1 MKFVNLTQ
9 HDLTIVLENGDDLVL
24 PASGEVA
31 RVTFSTQQVDEVDG
45 IPIFKTVYE
54 PEVTGLPEPQDNVIY
69 IASSMAAQTVRR
81 QDVLAPTKLI
91 RGNDGQVIAAGGFA
105 TFC

>member
-1 MKFVNLTQ
+1 MKFVNLKQ
-9 HDLTIVLENGDDLVL
+9 HDLTIVLENGDDLAL

-45 IPIFKTVYE
+45 IPIYKTIYE
-54 PEVTGLPEPQDNVIY
+54 PEVIGLPDPQDNVIY
-69 IASSMAAQTVRR
+69 IASSMAAQTVKRP
-81 QDVLAPTKLI
+81 DVLAPTKLI
-91 RGNDGQVIAAGGFA
+91 RDDDGQVIAAGGFA

>member
-24 PASGEVA
+24 HASGEVA
-31 RVTFSTQQVDEVDG
+31 RVTFSTQQVNEIDG
-45 IPIFKTVYE
+45 IPIYKTIYE
-54 PEVTGLPEPQDNVIY
+54 PEVVGLPEPQDGTIFIV
-69 IASSMAAQTVRR
+69 SSLAAQTVKRP
-81 QDVLAPTKLI
+81 DVLAPTKLI
-91 RGNDGQVIAAGGFA
+91 RDDDGQVVAAGGFS

>member
-9 HDLTIVLENGDDLVL
+9 HDLTIVLENGDNLVL

-31 RVTFSTQQVDEVDG
+31 QVTFSTQQVDEVNG
-45 IPIFKTVYE
+45 IPIYKTIYE
-54 PEVTGLPEPQDNVIY
+54 PKVIGLPEPQAGTIFVV
-69 IASSMAAQTVRR
+69 SSLAAKTVKRP
-81 QDVLAPTKLI
+81 DVLAPTKLI
-91 RGNDGQVIAAGGFA
+91 RDDDGQVIAAGGFS

>member
-9 HDLTIVLENGDDLVL
+9 HDLTIILENGDGLVL

-45 IPIFKTVYE
+45 IPIYKTIYE
-54 PEVTGLPEPQDNVIY
+54 PEVTGLPEPEDGTIFIV
-69 IASSMAAQTVRR
+69 SSLAAQTAKRH
-81 QDVLAPTKLI
+81 DVLAPTKLI
-91 RGNDGQVIAAGGFA
+91 RDDDGQVIAAGGFA

>member
-9 HDLTIVLENGDDLVL
+9 HDLTIVLENGDGLVL

-31 RVTFSTQQVDEVDG
+31 RVTFSTQQVDKVIG

-54 PEVTGLPEPQDNVIY
+54 PEVTGLPEPENGTIFIV
-69 IASSMAAQTVRR
+69 SSLAAQTVKRR
-81 QDVLAPTKLI
+81 DVLAPTKLI
-91 RGNDGQVIAAGGFA
+91 RDDDGQVIAAGGFA

>member
-9 HDLTIVLENGDDLVL
+9 HDLTIILENGDDLVL

-31 RVTFSTQQVDEVDG
+31 RVTFSTQQVDEVDR

-54 PEVTGLPEPQDNVIY
+54 PEVTGLPEPEDDTIFIV
-69 IASSMAAQTVRR
+69 SSLAAQTVKRH
-81 QDVLAPTKLI
+81 DVLAPTKLI
-91 RGNDGQVIAAGGFA
+91 RDDDGQVIAAGGFA

>member
-9 HDLTIVLENGDDLVL
+9 HDLTIVLESGDGLVL

-31 RVTFSTQQVDEVDG
+31 RVTFSTQQVDEVAG
-45 IPIFKTVYE
+45 IPIYKTIYE
-54 PEVTGLPEPQDNVIY
+54 PEVVGLPEPEDGTIFIV
-69 IASSMAAQTVRR
+69 SSLAAQTVKRS
-81 QDVLAPTKLI
+81 DVLAPTKLI
-91 RGNDGQVIAAGGFA
+91 RDDDGQVIAAGGFA

>member
-1 MKFVNLTQ
+1 MKFINLTT
-9 HDLTIVLENGDDLVL
+9 HDLTIVLENGDDLIL

-45 IPIFKTVYE
+45 IPIYKTIYE
-54 PEVTGLPEPQDNVIY
+54 PEVTGLPEPEDGTIFIV
-69 IASSMAAQTVRR
+69 SSLAAQTAKRH
-81 QDVLAPTKLI
+81 DVLAPTNLI
-91 RGNDGQVIAAGGFA
+91 RDDDGQVIAAGGFA

>member
-1 MKFVNLTQ
+1 MKFINLTQ
-9 HDLTIVLENGDDLVL
+9 HDLTIVLENGDGLVL

-31 RVTFSTQQVDEVDG
+31 RVTFSTQQVDKIDG

-54 PEVTGLPEPQDNVIY
+54 PEVIGLPEPQDNVIY
-69 IASSMAAQTVRR
+69 IASSMAAQTVKRK
-81 QDVLAPTKLI
+81 DVLAPTKLI
-91 RGNDGQVIAAGGFA
+91 RDDDGQVIAAGGFA

>member
-1 MKFVNLTQ
+1 MKFINLTQ
-9 HDLTIVLENGDDLVL
+9 HDLTIVLENGDGLVL

>member
-9 HDLTIVLENGDDLVL
+9 HDLTIVLENGDGLVL

-45 IPIFKTVYE
+45 IPVFKTIYE
-54 PEVTGLPEPQDNVIY
+54 PEITGLPEPQDNVIY
-69 IASSMAAQTVRR
+69 IASSMAAQTARR
-81 QDVLAPTKLI
+81 HDVLAPTQLI
-91 RGNDGQVIAAGGFA
+91 RGDDGQVIAAGGFA

>member
-9 HDLTIVLENGDDLVL
+9 HDLIIAFENGDSLVL

-31 RVTFSTQQVDEVDG
+31 RVTFSTQQVDRIDG
-45 IPIFKTVYE
+45 IPIYKTIYE
-54 PEVTGLPEPQDNVIY
+54 PEVVGLPEPEDGTIFIV
-69 IASSMAAQTVRR
+69 SSMAAQTVRR
-81 QDVLAPTKLI
+81 HDVLAPTKLI
-91 RGNDGQVIAAGGFA
+91 RDDDGQVIAAGGFA

>member
-1 MKFVNLTQ
+1 MKFANLTQ
-9 HDLTIVLENGDDLVL
+9 HDLNIVLENGDGLIL

-45 IPIFKTVYE
+45 IPIYKTIYE
-54 PEVTGLPEPQDNVIY
+54 PEIIGLPEPEDGTIFIV
-69 IASSMAAQTVRR
+69 SSLAAQTAKR

-91 RGNDGQVIAAGGFA
+91 RDDDGQVVAAGGFA

>member
-1 MKFVNLTQ
+1 MKFINLTQ
-9 HDLTIVLENGDDLVL
+9 HDLTIVLENGNDLVL

-91 RGNDGQVIAAGGFA
+91 RGNDGQGIAAGGFV
-105 TFC
+105 TLC

>member
-1 MKFVNLTQ
+1 MKFINLTQ
-9 HDLTIVLENGDDLVL
+9 HDLIITLGTKDNLVL

-31 RVTFSTQQVDEVDG
+31 RVTFSTQQVDEIDG

-54 PEVTGLPEPQDNVIY
+54 PEVAGLPEPQDGTIFIV
-69 IASSMAAQTVRR
+69 SSLAAQTAKRH
-81 QDVLAPTKLI
+81 DVLAPTKLI
-91 RGNDGQVIAAGGFA
+91 RDDDGQVVAAGGFA

>member
-9 HDLTIVLENGDDLVL
+9 QDLTIILENGDGLIL

-69 IASSMAAQTVRR
+69 ITSSMAAQATKRH
-81 QDVLAPTKLI
+81 DVLAPTKLI
-91 RGNDGQVIAAGGFA
+91 RDSDGQVIAAGGFA

>member
-1 MKFVNLTQ
+1 MKFINLTQ
-9 HDLTIVLENGDDLVL
+9 HDLTIVLENGDSLVL

>member
-9 HDLTIVLENGDDLVL
+9 HDLTIIFDNGDDMVL

-31 RVTFSTQQVDEVDG
+31 RVTFSTQQVDEIDG
-45 IPIFKTVYE
+45 IPVYETVYE
-54 PEVTGLPEPQDNVIY
+54 PEVIGLPEPEDGTIY
-69 IASSMAAQTVRR
+69 VASSLATQCARR
-81 QDVLAPTKLI
+81 HDVLAPTKLI
-91 RGNDGQVIAAGGFA
+91 RNDEGQVVAAAGLA

>member
-9 HDLTIVLENGDDLVL
+9 HDLTIVLENGDGLVL
-24 PASGEVA
+24 PASGEVT
-31 RVTFSTQQVDEVDG
+31 RVTFSTQQVDEVIG

-54 PEVTGLPEPQDNVIY
+54 PEVTGLPEPEDGTIFIV
-69 IASSMAAQTVRR
+69 SSLAAQTVKRR
-81 QDVLAPTKLI
+81 DVLAPTKLI
-91 RGNDGQVIAAGGFA
+91 RDDDGQVIAAGGFA

>member
-9 HDLTIVLENGDDLVL
+9 HNLTIVFENGDDLVL

-31 RVTFSTQQVDEVDG
+31 RVTFSTQQVDEIDG

-54 PEVTGLPEPQDNVIY
+54 PEVVGLPEPEDGTIFVV
-69 IASSMAAQTVRR
+69 SSLAAQTVKRP
-81 QDVLAPTKLI
+81 DVLAPTKLI
-91 RGNDGQVIAAGGFA
+91 RDDDGQVIAAGGFS

>member
-1 MKFVNLTQ
+1 MQFINLTT

-45 IPIFKTVYE
+45 IPIYKTIYE
-54 PEVTGLPEPQDNVIY
+54 PEVIGLPEPQDGTIFIV
-69 IASSMAAQTVRR
+69 SSLAAQTAKRH
-81 QDVLAPTKLI
+81 DVLAPTKLI
-91 RGNDGQVIAAGGFA
+91 RDNDGQVIAAGGFA

>member
-9 HDLTIVLENGDDLVL
+9 HDLIIVLENGDDLVL

-31 RVTFSTQQVDEVDG
+31 RVTFSTQQVDEVVG
-45 IPIFKTVYE
+45 IPIFKTIYE
-54 PEVTGLPEPQDNVIY
+54 PEVTGLPKPQDGTIFVV
-69 IASSMAAQTVRR
+69 SSLAAQTVKRP
-81 QDVLAPTKLI
+81 DVLAPTKLI
-91 RGNDGQVIAAGGFA
+91 RDNDGQVIAAGGFA

>member
-9 HDLTIVLENGDDLVL
+9 HDLTIVLENGDGLVL

-45 IPIFKTVYE
+45 IPIFKTIYE
-54 PEVTGLPEPQDNVIY
+54 PEVTGLPEPKDNVIY
-69 IASSMAAQTVRR
+69 IASSMAAQTAKRH
-81 QDVLAPTKLI
+81 DVLAPTKLI
-91 RGNDGQVIAAGGFA
+91 RSNDGQVIAAGGFA

>member
-9 HDLTIVLENGDDLVL
+9 HDLTIVLENGNSLVL

-45 IPIFKTVYE
+45 IPIYKTIYE
-54 PEVTGLPEPQDNVIY
+54 PEVTGLPEPEDGTIFVV
-69 IASSMAAQTVRR
+69 SSLAAQTAKR
-81 QDVLAPTKLI
+81 QDVLAPTQLI
-91 RGNDGQVIAAGGFA
+91 RDDDGQVIAASGFA

>member
-9 HDLTIVLENGDDLVL
+9 HNLTIVLENGDDLVL

-31 RVTFSTQQVDEVDG
+31 RVTFSTQQVGEVAG
-45 IPIFKTVYE
+45 IPIFKTIYE
-54 PEVTGLPEPQDNVIY
+54 PEVTGLPEPEDGTIFVV
-69 IASSMAAQTVRR
+69 SSLAAQTVKRP
-81 QDVLAPTKLI
+81 DVLAPTKLI
-91 RGNDGQVIAAGGFA
+91 RDDNGQVIAAGGFS

>member
-31 RVTFSTQQVDEVDG
+31 RVTFSTQQVDEIDG
-45 IPIFKTVYE
+45 IPIYKTIYE
-54 PEVTGLPEPQDNVIY
+54 PEVTGLPEPQDGVIY
-69 IASSMAAQTVRR
+69 IASSMAAQTAKRR
-81 QDVLAPTKLI
+81 DVLAPTKLI
-91 RGNDGQVIAAGGFA
+91 RDDDGQVIAAGGFA

>member
-9 HDLTIVLENGDDLVL
+9 HDLTIILENGDGLVL

-31 RVTFSTQQVDEVDG
+31 RVTFSTQQVDEVAG

-54 PEVTGLPEPQDNVIY
+54 PEVIGLPEPEDGTIFIV
-69 IASSMAAQTVRR
+69 SSLAAQTVRR

-91 RGNDGQVIAAGGFA
+91 RDDDGQVIAAGGFA

>member
-9 HDLTIVLENGDDLVL
+9 HDLTIVLENGDGLIL

-31 RVTFSTQQVDEVDG
+31 RVTFSTQQVDKVDG

-54 PEVTGLPEPQDNVIY
+54 PEVTGLPDPQDDVIY
-69 IASSMAAQTVRR
+69 IASSMAAQTVKRH
-81 QDVLAPTKLI
+81 DVLAPTKLI
-91 RGNDGQVIAAGGFA
+91 RDDDGQVIAAGGFA

>member
-1 MKFVNLTQ
+1 MKFINLTQ
-9 HDLTIVLENGDDLVL
+9 HDLTIVLENGDGLVL

-45 IPIFKTVYE
+45 IPIYKTIYE

-69 IASSMAAQTVRR
+69 IASSMAAQTAKRH
-81 QDVLAPTKLI
+81 DVLAPTKLI

>member
-9 HDLTIVLENGDDLVL
+9 HGLTIILENGDDLVL

-31 RVTFSTQQVDEVDG
+31 RVTFSTQQVDEVAG
-45 IPIFKTVYE
+45 IPIYKTIYE
-54 PEVTGLPEPQDNVIY
+54 PEVTGLPEPEDGIIFIV
-69 IASSMAAQTVRR
+69 SSLAAQTAKRH
-81 QDVLAPTKLI
+81 DVLAPTKLI
-91 RGNDGQVIAAGGFA
+91 RDDDGQVIAAGGFA

>member
-9 HDLTIVLENGDDLVL
+9 HDLTIVLEKGDDLIL

-54 PEVTGLPEPQDNVIY
+54 PEVTGLPEPQDGTIFIV
-69 IASSMAAQTVRR
+69 SSLAAQTAKRR
-81 QDVLAPTKLI
+81 DVLAPTKLI
-91 RGNDGQVIAAGGFA
+91 RDDDGQVIAAGGFA

>member
-1 MKFVNLTQ
+1 MKFINLTQ

-24 PASGEVA
+24 PASGKVA
-31 RVTFSTQQVDEVDG
+31 RVTFSTQQVDELDG

-54 PEVTGLPEPQDNVIY
+54 PEVTGLPEPQDGVIY
-69 IASSMAAQTVRR
+69 IASSMAAQTAKRD
-81 QDVLAPTKLI
+81 DVLAPTKLI

>member
-9 HDLTIVLENGDDLVL
+9 HDLTIILENGDSLVL

-45 IPIFKTVYE
+45 IPIYKTIYE
-54 PEVTGLPEPQDNVIY
+54 PEVTRLPEPEDGTIFIV
-69 IASSMAAQTVRR
+69 SSLAAQTVRR
-81 QDVLAPTKLI
+81 QDVLAPTQLI
-91 RGNDGQVIAAGGFA
+91 RDDDGQVIAAGGFA

>member
-9 HDLTIVLENGDDLVL
+9 HDLTIVFENGDDLIL

-54 PEVTGLPEPQDNVIY
+54 PKVTGLPEPQDDVIY
-69 IASSMAAQTVRR
+69 IASSMAAQTAKRN
-81 QDVLAPTKLI
+81 DVLAPTKLI
-91 RGNDGQVIAAGGFA
+91 RDDDGQVVAAGGFA

>member
-24 PASGEVA
+24 HASGEVA
-31 RVTFSTQQVDEVDG
+31 RVAFSTQQVDEIDG
-45 IPIFKTVYE
+45 IPIYKTIYE
-54 PEVTGLPEPQDNVIY
+54 PEIVGLPEPQDGTIFVV
-69 IASSMAAQTVRR
+69 SSLTAQTIKRP
-81 QDVLAPTKLI
+81 DVLAPTKLI
-91 RGNDGQVIAAGGFA
+91 RDDDGQVVAAGGFS

>member
-9 HDLTIVLENGDDLVL
+9 HDLTIVIESGNDLVL

-31 RVTFSTQQVDEVDG
+31 RVTFSTQQVDRIDG
-45 IPIFKTVYE
+45 IPIYKTIYE
-54 PEVTGLPEPQDNVIY
+54 PEVVGLPEPEDGTIFIV
-69 IASSMAAQTVRR
+69 SSLAAQTAKRH
-81 QDVLAPTKLI
+81 DVLAPTKLI
-91 RGNDGQVIAAGGFA
+91 RDDDGQVIAAGGFA